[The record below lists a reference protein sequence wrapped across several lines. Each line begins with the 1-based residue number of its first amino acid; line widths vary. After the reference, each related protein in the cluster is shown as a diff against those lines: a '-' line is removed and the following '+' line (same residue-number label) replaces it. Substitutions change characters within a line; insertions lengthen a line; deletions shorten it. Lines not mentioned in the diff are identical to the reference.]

1 VASLPNLFC
10 WPFLLF
16 ECVEHFMKILGLMVG
31 YDVKKIV
38 RACEVVHSWN
48 RWVVRS
54 WSESKGEFKWRV
66 KLQGTKEVVWLARE
80 VAIQGL
86 FMKRAIQGNKEAMG
100 RQSNKVLVGM
110 ENEEVGA
117 MGEKVEKRKET
128 NF

>member
-1 VASLPNLFC
+1 
-10 WPFLLF
+10 
-16 ECVEHFMKILGLMVG
+16 
-31 YDVKKIV
+31 
-38 RACEVVHSWN
+38 
-48 RWVVRS
+48 
-54 WSESKGEFKWRV
+54 
-66 KLQGTKEVVWLARE
+66 